1 MDRKSSRMQRAKG
14 IASSFVEEP
23 ITNTHD
29 INGQAIARYWDI
41 HYLQKFKNPA

>member
-1 MDRKSSRMQRAKG
+1 MGRQSSRIYRAKG

-29 INGQAIARYWDI
+29 INGQAIARDWDI
-41 HYLQKFKNPA
+41 HYI